1 MENGIPLVS
10 FFSSPS
16 SPAAVEIFQQILFVF
31 ASFRLVL
38 FGQNCWHFVFRIN
51 FPSFFPRFFFHFL
64 LPFLFIVSFFLLLPF
79 CFCAFMCEAIF
90 YSSISHFHLR
100 V

>member
-16 SPAAVEIFQQILFVF
+16 LPAAVEIFQQILFVF

-38 FGQNCWHFVFRIN
+38 FGQNCARAPPRAPYFSPPLKR
-51 FPSFFPRFFFHFL
+51 PSFD
-64 LPFLFIVSFFLLLPF
+64 SD
-79 CFCAFMCEAIF
+79 AQF
-90 YSSISHFHLR
+90 Y
-100 V
+100 